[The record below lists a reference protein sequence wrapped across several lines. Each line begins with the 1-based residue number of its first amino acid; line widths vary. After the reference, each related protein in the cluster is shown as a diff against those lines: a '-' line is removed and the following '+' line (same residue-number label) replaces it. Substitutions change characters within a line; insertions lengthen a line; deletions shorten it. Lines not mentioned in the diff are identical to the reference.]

1 MLVASRIKGSHA
13 AIKSGML
20 AAEAAAEALAAGRAN
35 DALSD
40 YPEAFRESWLY
51 EELHT
56 RATSSRGWRRACGPA
71 R

>member
-20 AAEAAAEALAAGRAN
+20 AAEAAAAALAAGRAN
-35 DALSD
+35 DALSA
-40 YPEAFRESWLY
+40 YPEAFRASWLY
-51 EELHT
+51 DELT
-56 RATSSRGWRRACGPA
+56 PRATSNRGWPRGCGPA